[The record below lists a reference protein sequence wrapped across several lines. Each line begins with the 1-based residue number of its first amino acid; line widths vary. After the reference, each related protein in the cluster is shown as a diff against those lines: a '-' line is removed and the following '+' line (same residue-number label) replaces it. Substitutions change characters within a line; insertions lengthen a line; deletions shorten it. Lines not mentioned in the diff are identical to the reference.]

1 MAYVSGDQIVFLLV
15 SLILASCF
23 INTVEVL
30 RRERWVTGEIFWLYG
45 LFSLST
51 SYLAYGVSPWVGR
64 PGLIVANI
72 AFLISYISL
81 ALQLRFWLTKK
92 SNIPVWL
99 TGSSV
104 IYVIAF
110 EWSRDYLPY
119 IARASFG
126 QIVILMLAVY
136 LIVTSQ
142 RLYSQKRSRQIML
155 LSLTFVVESACAMV
169 RLVMLWVEPASTV
182 NTSSILNEP
191 FYMVVV
197 RWVWVVAN
205 AMSYLTIMT
214 YVLEKTL
221 DRNDELSMLLKEKQ
235 LLINAMSKI
244 SRNQQAG
251 GMASAM
257 VHELSQPLSTLLL
270 MSKRLKDQVKQ
281 HDFGT
286 LDTQV
291 EVLFAET
298 DKSAKTLLQLEKLLR
313 IKNSPKQS
321 VLLSE
326 VIDGALLVLSP
337 RLTANGI
344 LLVKSGR
351 FDVML
356 RVEPTQIE
364 LVFINLISNAIA
376 VLSSQAGKRVIQ
388 LKCATHQNQC
398 TVEVIDN
405 GPGIRP
411 EVLSGLGQIYVSDK
425 ESGSG
430 VGLWLSKLIID
441 HHNGQ
446 FEAGNHP
453 SGGATFRVTLP
464 VDLAAGTVTE
474 LKNG

>member
-1 MAYVSGDQIVFLLV
+1 
-15 SLILASCF
+15 
-23 INTVEVL
+23 
-30 RRERWVTGEIFWLYG
+30 
-45 LFSLST
+45 
-51 SYLAYGVSPWVGR
+51 
-64 PGLIVANI
+64 
-72 AFLISYISL
+72 
-81 ALQLRFWLTKK
+81 
-92 SNIPVWL
+92 
-99 TGSSV
+99 
-104 IYVIAF
+104 
-110 EWSRDYLPY
+110 
-119 IARASFG
+119 
-126 QIVILMLAVY
+126 
-136 LIVTSQ
+136 
-142 RLYSQKRSRQIML
+142 
-155 LSLTFVVESACAMV
+155 
-169 RLVMLWVEPASTV
+169 MLWVEPASTV

-270 MSKRLKDQVKQ
+270 MSKRLRDQVKQ
-281 HDFGT
+281 HHLGS

-291 EVLFAET
+291 EILFAET
-298 DKSAKTLLQLEKLLR
+298 DKSAKILLQLEKLLR

-344 LLVKSGR
+344 QLAKSGR

-356 RVEPTQIE
+356 RAEPTQIE

-376 VLSSQAGKRVIQ
+376 VLSSQDGKRVIH
-388 LKCATHQNQC
+388 LKCSTHHDLC
-398 TVEVIDN
+398 TVEIIDN

-441 HHNGQ
+441 HHNGT

-453 SGGATFRVTLP
+453 SGGATFSVSLP
-464 VDLAAGTVTE
+464 VELRAAS
-474 LKNG
+474 

>member
-126 QIVILMLAVY
+126 QIFILLLAVY
-136 LIVTSQ
+136 LIVSSQ

-155 LSLTFVVESACAMV
+155 LSLTFVVESGCAMV
-169 RLVMLWVEPASTV
+169 RLVMLWVEPASTL
-182 NTSSILNEP
+182 NTSSILTEP

-221 DRNDELSMLLKEKQ
+221 DRNDALSMLLKEKQ

-244 SRNQQAG
+244 SRNQQTG
-251 GMASAM
+251 GIASAM

-270 MSKRLKDQVKQ
+270 LSKKLKDQVKQ
-281 HDFGT
+281 HD
-286 LDTQV
+286 LDNLDNQV
-291 EVLFAET
+291 DVLFAET
-298 DKSAKTLLQLEKLLR
+298 DKSAKILLQIEKLLR

-321 VLLSE
+321 VLLSDL
-326 VIDGALLVLSP
+326 IDGALEVLSP

-344 LLVKSGR
+344 ALLKSGR

-364 LVFINLISNAIA
+364 LVLINLISNAIA
-376 VLSSQAGKRVIQ
+376 VLSNQAGKRTIQ
-388 LKCATHQNQC
+388 FDCSTQHDQC
-398 TVEVIDN
+398 TIEVTDN

-411 EVLSGLGQIYVSDK
+411 EVLSGLGQMYVSDK

-453 SGGATFRVTLP
+453 SGGATFSVTLP
-464 VDLAAGTVTE
+464 VE
-474 LKNG
+474 LSSASLDKFKNA

>member
-23 INTVEVL
+23 INTIEVL
-30 RRERWVTGEIFWLYG
+30 RRQRWVTGEMFWLYG
-45 LFSLST
+45 LFSLSI
-51 SYLAYGVSPWVGR
+51 SYLAYGASPWAGR
-64 PGLIVANI
+64 PGLIIANMT
-72 AFLISYISL
+72 FLISYISL
-81 ALQLRFWLTKK
+81 ALQLRFWLTKQ

-99 TGSSV
+99 TGTSV

-126 QIVILMLAVY
+126 QTVILFLAVY
-136 LIVTSQ
+136 LIVASK

-270 MSKRLKDQVKQ
+270 MSKRLRDQVKQ
-281 HDFGT
+281 HHLGS

-291 EVLFAET
+291 EILFAET
-298 DKSAKTLLQLEKLLR
+298 DKSAKILLQLEKLLR

-344 LLVKSGR
+344 QLAKSGR

-356 RVEPTQIE
+356 RAEPTQIE

-376 VLSSQAGKRVIQ
+376 VLSSQDGKRVIH
-388 LKCATHQNQC
+388 LKCSTHHDLC
-398 TVEVIDN
+398 TVEIIDN

-441 HHNGQ
+441 HHNGT

-453 SGGATFRVTLP
+453 SGGATFSVSLP
-464 VDLAAGTVTE
+464 VELRAAS
-474 LKNG
+474 